1 MLNTIVEMVPS
12 SKGAHGS
19 VLSIY
24 SVEPLLK
31 LQEPHYKVSKG
42 RLKHFTAFPDVLG
55 IKLLM
60 LMFMR
65 GKGRM
70 SPFHVKP

>member
-1 MLNTIVEMVPS
+1 MLNTIVEKVPS

-31 LQEPHYKVSKG
+31 LQEPYYKTSNRKF
-42 RLKHFTAFPDVLG
+42 KYFAAFPDVLG
-55 IKLLM
+55 IKSP
-60 LMFMR
+60 
-65 GKGRM
+65 M
-70 SPFHVKP
+70 SVNVYAWKRKDDPISC

>member
-1 MLNTIVEMVPS
+1 MLNTVVEMVPS

-31 LQEPHYKVSKG
+31 IQELHYKSNNRKF
-42 RLKHFTAFPDVLG
+42 KYFTAFPDVLG

-60 LMFMR
+60 SVNVYV
-65 GKGRM
+65 GKRKDVPI
-70 SPFHVKP
+70 SC